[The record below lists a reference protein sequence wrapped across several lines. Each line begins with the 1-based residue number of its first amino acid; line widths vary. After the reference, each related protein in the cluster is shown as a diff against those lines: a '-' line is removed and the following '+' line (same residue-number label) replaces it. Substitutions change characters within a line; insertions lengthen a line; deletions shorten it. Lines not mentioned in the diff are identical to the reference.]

1 MIQRAV
7 VHRNGLQMSITQ
19 PLTQCSAINTAPETG
34 QHHPSI
40 SKRIKAAV
48 IDQQMP
54 PADARWRWLWS
65 RSEQGKSSR
74 SGEVHQTQL
83 RGSRREC
90 QQGVKRQQLTIHR
103 IGRPAQ
109 PQGVNP
115 FSYKTSLS

>member
-7 VHRNGLQMSITQ
+7 MHGDSQQMSITQ
-19 PLTQCSAINTAPETG
+19 RLAQCSAINTATETG
-34 QHHPSI
+34 QHYPTI

-54 PADARWRWLWS
+54 PANARWHWLWS
-65 RSEQGKSSR
+65 RSQQLESSR
-74 SGEVHQTQL
+74 SGKVHQTQL
-83 RGSRREC
+83 GGSRREG
-90 QQGVKRQQLTIHR
+90 QQGVKRQQLTVHR